1 MTDAAP
7 DRDRSELAR
16 QDRDH
21 HIQPFTD
28 PRILIEEGGP
38 TVIVRGEGCTL
49 WDEDGRA
56 YLDALAGL
64 WCVNVGYGRAELAE
78 VAAEQMRRLAYYNTF
93 FKTTSP
99 PTAALAARLAALMPA
114 GLDRVLFANSGSEAV
129 HSIVDRT
136 IVVSGKKMAG
146 RVVYGGRRNN

>member
-21 HIQPFTD
+21 HIHPFTD

-78 VAAEQMRRLAYYNTF
+78 VAAEQMRPLDYYNTF
-93 FKTTSP
+93 LNTKSP
-99 PTAALAARLAALMPA
+99 PTPDPADRPAAFIPACQIGTAPWWGRAR
-114 GLDRVLFANSGSEAV
+114 S
-129 HSIVDRT
+129 
-136 IVVSGKKMAG
+136 
-146 RVVYGGRRNN
+146 

>member
-21 HIQPFTD
+21 HIHPFTD

-78 VAAEQMRRLAYYNTF
+78 VAAEQMRRLAYYNPF
-93 FKTTSP
+93 FKTRSEQR
-99 PTAALAARLAALMPA
+99 RL
-114 GLDRVLFANSGSEAV
+114 
-129 HSIVDRT
+129 
-136 IVVSGKKMAG
+136 GKEC
-146 RVVYGGRRNN
+146 VIT